1 MKHQIT
7 LKLLSPSN
15 LTSGLTKEVSNISV
29 LAKRKVIK

>member
-15 LTSGLTKEVSNISV
+15 LTSGLTKEVSNSD